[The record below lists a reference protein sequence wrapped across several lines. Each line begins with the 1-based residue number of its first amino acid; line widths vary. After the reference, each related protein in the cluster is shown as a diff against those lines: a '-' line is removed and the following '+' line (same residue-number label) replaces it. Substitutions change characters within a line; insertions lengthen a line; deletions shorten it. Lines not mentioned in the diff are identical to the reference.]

1 MSENKMR
8 ILKNFIENEIANSD
22 DQYALSVAETQA
34 VFENAF
40 KAVTETTGKEID
52 IEKFN
57 EFLTYYKVMKIVEK
71 VTEELRSERYIEAMK
86 KMRNPKI

>member
-57 EFLTYYKVMKIVEK
+57 EFLTYYMKIVEK